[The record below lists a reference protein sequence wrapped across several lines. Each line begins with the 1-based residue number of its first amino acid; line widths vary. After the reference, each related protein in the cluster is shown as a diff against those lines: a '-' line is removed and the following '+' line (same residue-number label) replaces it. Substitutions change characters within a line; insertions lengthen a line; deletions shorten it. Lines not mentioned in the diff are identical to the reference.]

1 MDDWW
6 NRPMRRATPGP
17 GPEGPEP
24 AAGGRGAAR
33 CPWCS
38 AAADPGA
45 GCCPSCGAVM
55 AQRESLGGLV
65 IPGLTDVDPGMRQP
79 SLVGS
84 VLASQARMGVLGAVG
99 QAAAASNGTSVEGA
113 PPHEPA

>member
-1 MDDWW
+1 
-6 NRPMRRATPGP
+6 
-17 GPEGPEP
+17 
-24 AAGGRGAAR
+24 
-33 CPWCS
+33 
-38 AAADPGA
+38 
-45 GCCPSCGAVM
+45 M

>member
-1 MDDWW
+1 
-6 NRPMRRATPGP
+6 
-17 GPEGPEP
+17 
-24 AAGGRGAAR
+24 
-33 CPWCS
+33 
-38 AAADPGA
+38 
-45 GCCPSCGAVM
+45 M

-84 VLASQARMGVLGAVG
+84 VLASQARMSVLGAVG
-99 QAAAASNGTSVEGA
+99 QTAAASNGTSVEDA

>member
-1 MDDWW
+1 MDEWW

-17 GPEGPEP
+17 GPEGSEP

-38 AAADPGA
+38 AVADPGA
-45 GCCPSCGAVM
+45 SYCPSCGAVM

-84 VLASQARMGVLGAVG
+84 VLASQARMNLFGAVEPP
-99 QAAAASNGTSVEGA
+99 AAASGGRSVEDA